1 MADLRHHT
9 FPDLPAAKAA
19 LIRELVLHKTVR
31 DTEQAFVMEGEKPI
45 HELLRAKSPAIL
57 AIVASSTYFETGDE
71 FLHNALEQRR
81 GSVFVCRDSVFQK
94 MSDLTTAQGI
104 LAVVK
109 KPVWNQDDIF
119 ARPQILGLYGE
130 RLQDPTNVGAIV
142 RTAAAF
148 GLDGLWL
155 SADSADV
162 FNPKIVRATAGTLL
176 KLPVL
181 TISDASRFTKYG
193 CAILAADPSGKRSRR
208 IDAIAAVPARTMIA
222 FGNESRGLSSSTLEQ
237 AAVRFHIPISKE
249 VESLNVAASAAIAA
263 FYFSRLPKQ
272 GE

>member
-1 MADLRHHT
+1 MADPRHHA
-9 FPDLPAAKAA
+9 FPDLPAAQAA
-19 LIRELVLHKTVR
+19 LIRELARHKKVR

-57 AIVASSTYFETGDE
+57 AIVASSTYLETGDE

-81 GSVFVCRDSVFQK
+81 GSVFVCRDSIFQK

-109 KPVWNQDDIF
+109 KPAWNQDEIF
-119 ARPQILGLYGE
+119 ARPQVLGLYGE
-130 RLQDPTNVGAIV
+130 SLQDPTNVGTIV

-181 TISDASRFTKYG
+181 TVSDPSRFTQSG
-193 CAILAADPSGKRSRR
+193 CAILAADTSGRRSRR
-208 IDAIAAVPARTMIA
+208 IEEIAAVPAKAMIA
-222 FGNESRGLSSSTLEQ
+222 FGNESRGLSQATLEQ
-237 AAVRFHIPISKE
+237 AAVRFHIPISGD

-263 FYFSRLPKQ
+263 FWFSRLPKE
-272 GE
+272 G